1 MLTSIAKCTT
11 TATLAIQSPAFAC
24 AVPRNSGHARTTA
37 AAMYSAAATSEGRV
51 TDMAAVWHSAPA
63 RRTPLLYFAARNC
76 FVIAM
81 FESLSSRVSTTI
93 ERLRGRA
100 RLTEANI
107 RESLREVRIAL
118 LEADVA
124 LPVVQ
129 ALIQRIQVRAVG
141 QEVLKS
147 LTPGQSLVK
156 VVRDELTAVMGTANT
171 DPNLAAAPP
180 AVVLMAGLQGAGK
193 TTTVAKLA
201 RFLKERRK
209 KKVMVVSADVYR
221 PAAIE
226 QLRLLAEQVDVLF
239 HRSSSDQDPVA
250 IAKAALD

>member
-1 MLTSIAKCTT
+1 
-11 TATLAIQSPAFAC
+11 
-24 AVPRNSGHARTTA
+24 
-37 AAMYSAAATSEGRV
+37 
-51 TDMAAVWHSAPA
+51 
-63 RRTPLLYFAARNC
+63 
-76 FVIAM
+76 M
-81 FESLSSRVSTTI
+81 FESLSSRLSTTI
-93 ERLRGRA
+93 DRLRGRA

-171 DPNLAAAPP
+171 DLNLNTAPP
-180 AVVLMAGLQGAGK
+180 AIVLMAGLQGAGK
-193 TTTVAKLA
+193 TTTVAQA
-201 RFLKERRK
+201 RASSSRIARRK
-209 KKVMVVSADVYR
+209 R
-221 PAAIE
+221 
-226 QLRLLAEQVDVLF
+226 
-239 HRSSSDQDPVA
+239 
-250 IAKAALD
+250 